1 MTDFEAF
8 CSGLSDI
15 SQVFR
20 MDDIL
25 GVLKE
30 IQGNR
35 QGENAVRV
43 TLTAFPLTIEIIDPF
58 HGLYIADFP
67 KISRGCR
74 QVGMAQN
81 HLTDNLNGDP

>member
-1 MTDFEAF
+1 
-8 CSGLSDI
+8 
-15 SQVFR
+15 

-25 GVLKE
+25 GVLRD

-35 QGENAVRV
+35 QGENTVRF

-67 KISRGCR
+67 KISFGCR

-81 HLTDNLNGDP
+81 HLAHNLNGNP

>member
-1 MTDFEAF
+1 
-8 CSGLSDI
+8 
-15 SQVFR
+15 

-25 GVLKE
+25 GVLRD

-35 QGENAVRV
+35 QGENAVRF
-43 TLTAFPLTIEIIDPF
+43 TLTTFHLPVQIIDPF

-67 KISRGCR
+67 KISLGCR

-81 HLTDNLNGDP
+81 HLADNLNGDP

>member
-1 MTDFEAF
+1 MTDFEAS

-25 GVLKE
+25 GVLRD
-30 IQGNR
+30 IQGNC
-35 QGENAVRV
+35 QGENTVRF

-58 HGLYIADFP
+58 HDLHITYFR
-67 KISRGCR
+67 KISLGC
-74 QVGMAQN
+74 
-81 HLTDNLNGDP
+81 